1 MDREAFEAQIYENW
15 AHHFGC
21 RIDDM
26 HRSGTILLPT
36 VRYAGA
42 RGIHIWYIG
51 RGSFVQMDP
60 HYALEVAHILASLTG
75 GTALSGDDLQ
85 TAWGREAIDGRS
97 VGLIYYLYPD
107 DLLPAV
113 LVEPFLLRRLTL
125 EDARYMQA
133 LYQASAADEVSEA
146 YVAVDHDI
154 AFGCFAGDQLVAAGS
169 AYQRAHFM
177 DLSVL
182 THPGFRGL
190 GLGRAVIAA
199 LCQWCIARA
208 FIPQYRCDEEDSYS
222 CNLAEGL
229 GFSLYFRQE
238 SLWLA
243 SDTWLPTDMVAGFY

>member
-1 MDREAFEAQIYENW
+1 MDREAFEARIYENW
-15 AHHFGC
+15 ARHFGC
-21 RIDDM
+21 RVSDM

-36 VRYAGA
+36 IRYAGA

-51 RGSFVQMDP
+51 QGSFVQMDP
-60 HYALEVAHILASLTG
+60 HYALEVAHILASLAG
-75 GTALSGDDLQ
+75 GTTLSGDDLQ

-97 VGLIYYLYPD
+97 AGLIYYLYPA
-107 DLLPAV
+107 DLL
-113 LVEPFLLRRLTL
+113 LVVPVERFVLRRLAW
-125 EDARYMQA
+125 EDTGYMQA
-133 LYQASAADEVSEA
+133 LYQASAGDEVSEA

-169 AYQRAHFM
+169 AYQRAGFM

-190 GLGRAVIAA
+190 GLGRAVVAA

-208 FIPQYRCDEEDSYS
+208 LILQYRCDEEDNYS
-222 CNLAEGL
+222 RSLAEGL
-229 GFSLYFRQE
+229 GFALYFRQE

>member
-1 MDREAFEAQIYENW
+1 MDREAFEARIYENW

-26 HRSGTILLPT
+26 HRGGTILLPT
-36 VRYAGA
+36 IRYAGA

-51 RGSFVQMDP
+51 RGSYVQMDP

-75 GTALSGDDLQ
+75 GTALSGDDLE

-113 LVEPFLLRRLTL
+113 PVEPFLLRRLTL
-125 EDARYMQA
+125 EDAGYMQA
-133 LYQASAADEVSEA
+133 LYQASAGDEVSEA
-146 YVAVDHDI
+146 YVAVDHDM
-154 AFGCFAGDQLVAAGS
+154 AVGCFAGDQLVAAGS
-169 AYQRAHFM
+169 AYQWARFL

-199 LCQWCIARA
+199 LSQWCVARA
-208 FIPQYRCDEEDSYS
+208 FIPQYRCDEEDTYS
-222 CNLAEGL
+222 RNLAEGL

-243 SDTWLPTDMVAGFY
+243 NDTWLPTDMVAGFY